1 MIMARTQLLSRQA
14 PCHPSSST
22 SMSPTLIAHPPHGQE
37 AYHGYQPHPTTT
49 TTHSWQYDGWRCG
62 RIVVRSLRAAATTRH
77 SLPTVLSVCDP
88 SFLYRHTPSPR
99 ERTRSCSFHDNCVGP
114 RKRSWPCKSTYHHGL
129 RTHEHTHR
137 EVKGERGEGGG
148 QGVYLQAGLSS
159 CLVLPTFCK
168 MLDALVLQ
176 PRRRLWWRRL
186 SWWGGKKKT
195 CFYQTREG
203 EKK

>member
-1 MIMARTQLLSRQA
+1 MITAYYHLIGTHVDFLPKRRLLHTASPRLSLQLEMIMARTQLLSRQA

-114 RKRSWPCKSTYHHGL
+114 RKRS
-129 RTHEHTHR
+129 
-137 EVKGERGEGGG
+137 
-148 QGVYLQAGLSS
+148 
-159 CLVLPTFCK
+159 
-168 MLDALVLQ
+168 
-176 PRRRLWWRRL
+176 
-186 SWWGGKKKT
+186 
-195 CFYQTREG
+195 
-203 EKK
+203 